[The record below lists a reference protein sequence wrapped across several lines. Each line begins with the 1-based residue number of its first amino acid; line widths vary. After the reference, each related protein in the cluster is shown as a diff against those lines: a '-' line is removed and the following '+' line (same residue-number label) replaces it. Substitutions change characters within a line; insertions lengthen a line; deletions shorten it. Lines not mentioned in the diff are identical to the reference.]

1 MIPGTA
7 DCRSFISFFDLRTSG
22 EEKQKG
28 SREGQMSTVP
38 VVVEGDAASENMF
51 SAPPPHSPRGGMVS
65 VRTSARAECNCF
77 TPALP
82 ILVSTGP
89 ELLEKMTFM
98 QKETLN

>member
-51 SAPPPHSPRGGMVS
+51 SAPPLHPPQGRDGVS
-65 VRTSARAECNCF
+65 EDLSQGRVQLLYPGLAH
-77 TPALP
+77 
-82 ILVSTGP
+82 TGFNW
-89 ELLEKMTFM
+89 T
-98 QKETLN
+98 

>member
-1 MIPGTA
+1 
-7 DCRSFISFFDLRTSG
+7 
-22 EEKQKG
+22 
-28 SREGQMSTVP
+28 MSTVP
-38 VVVEGDAASENMF
+38 VVVEGDAASENTF
-51 SAPPPHSPRGGMVS
+51 SAPPHSPRGGMVS
-65 VRTSARAECNCF
+65 VRTSARAECNRF

>member
-38 VVVEGDAASENMF
+38 VVVEGDTASENTF
-51 SAPPPHSPRGGMVS
+51 SAPHSQGRDGVS
-65 VRTSARAECNCF
+65 EDLSQGRVQLLYPGLAH
-77 TPALP
+77 
-82 ILVSTGP
+82 TGFNW
-89 ELLEKMTFM
+89 T
-98 QKETLN
+98 